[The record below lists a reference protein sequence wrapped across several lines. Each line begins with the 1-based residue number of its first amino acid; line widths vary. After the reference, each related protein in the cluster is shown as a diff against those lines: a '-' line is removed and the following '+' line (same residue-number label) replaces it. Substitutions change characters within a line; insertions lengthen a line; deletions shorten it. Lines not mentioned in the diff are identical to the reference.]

1 MNGGFGGL
9 WNYVRRFLSQ
19 RSESVVTT
27 FQARLPSRLEE
38 AQFQATIR
46 MAWLPGAL
54 MDGRRR
60 ATAELQLLEVAR
72 AAAQGYSVLNPDEA
86 RAAIDL
92 ALFDCGQTDA
102 DTELVAADAK
112 IEVNPHD
119 RRMAEDHE
127 DLRRETALAREARRE
142 EVERLKLLADQVLAT
157 PTLARLWWLEGKPE
171 KLELLVAKDKGE
183 IFEKVAELFGASAE
197 PPATDPIAELIRLF
211 LEGLDARLREHL
223 ISQLPL
229 VFTSYERG
237 DLADRLDSYQH
248 TRTYPGVDVS
258 IGNVDR
264 HASSPG
270 LG

>member
-1 MNGGFGGL
+1 MNGGFGELRSYL
-9 WNYVRRFLSQ
+9 WRFFSR

-46 MAWLPGAL
+46 IAWPPGAL
-54 MDGRRR
+54 IDGRRR
-60 ATAELQLLEVAR
+60 ATAELQLLEGAR
-72 AAAQGYSVLNPDEA
+72 SAAQGYSVLNPDEA

-92 ALFDCGQTDA
+92 ALFDCGQTCIDP
-102 DTELVAADAK
+102 ELVAVGAK

-127 DLRRETALAREARRE
+127 DLRRETGLAREARRE
-142 EVERLKLLADQVLAT
+142 EVERLRLLADQVLAT
-157 PTLARLWWLEGKPE
+157 PTLARLWWLESKPE
-171 KLELLVAKDKGE
+171 KLELLVAKEKDE

-197 PPATDPIAELIRLF
+197 RPASDPIAELIRLF
-211 LEGLDARLREHL
+211 LEGLDARLRDHL

-237 DLADRLDSYQH
+237 DLAGRLDSYQQ
-248 TRTYPGVDVS
+248 TRTYAGADVS
-258 IGNVDR
+258 IGDVAR
-264 HASSPG
+264 HTSSPR